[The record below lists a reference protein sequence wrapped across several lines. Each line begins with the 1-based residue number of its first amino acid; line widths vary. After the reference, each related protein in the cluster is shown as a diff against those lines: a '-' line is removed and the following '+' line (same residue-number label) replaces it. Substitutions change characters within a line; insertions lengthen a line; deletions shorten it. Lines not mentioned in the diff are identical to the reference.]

1 MFSWLRRKPNTSP
14 GHDPTVLPF
23 KDANAAFAYA
33 CEFLDAK
40 LQVGSVLPA
49 LVLDAGAQTG
59 GGPPIR
65 VQPDGNQIAVLRIC
79 SKDGGFVHLA
89 ATSGHLGPRLNPGD
103 LVAWSALEYS
113 LRLIRSHEDART
125 LYNGLIVAKLKP
137 EFKLDQGWA
146 IEAPFRGA

>member
-1 MFSWLRRKPNTSP
+1 MFEWLRRKQTATSAR
-14 GHDPTVLPF
+14 DTTLLPF
-23 KDANAAFAYA
+23 KDTNTAFSYA

-59 GGPPIR
+59 GGPPVR
-65 VQPDGNQIAVLRIC
+65 VQPDGNQIAVVRIC

-89 ATSGHLGPRLNPGD
+89 ATSGQVGPRLQPGD

-137 EFKLDQGWA
+137 EFTLGQGWA
-146 IEAPFRGA
+146 IEAPFREA